1 MLMLIMVTTA
11 STNLTAMATKQFGKN
26 MNSAVN
32 RASSAVSNAVQ
43 QNIANPIENNIA
55 NPIENNVVKPM
66 ERTGESLIEHG
77 KEAIKTAETTIDT
90 TGKIIKALPT
100 IIRELSEIM
109 KDLQNIINAGMASA
123 QATSSAM
130 TPLTKEMSQSI
141 GKLQE
146 TISRLA

>member
-43 QNIANPIENNIA
+43 QNIANPIENN
-55 NPIENNVVKPM
+55 VVKPM
-66 ERTGESLIEHG
+66 ERTGESVIEHG

-123 QATSSAM
+123 QATSSTM